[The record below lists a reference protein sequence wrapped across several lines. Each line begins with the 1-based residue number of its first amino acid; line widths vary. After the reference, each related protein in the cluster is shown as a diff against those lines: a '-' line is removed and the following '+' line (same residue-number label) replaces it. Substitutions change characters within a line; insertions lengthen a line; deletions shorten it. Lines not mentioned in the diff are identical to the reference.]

1 MSRVGVDAVKARKQV
16 NSGISKCEHNISVYH
31 LDEGLVDSNTARVS
45 RRLLKGHCRFFKKAV
60 YFNFLFQATCLST

>member
-45 RRLLKGHCRFFKKAV
+45 RRLLKGLCRFF
-60 YFNFLFQATCLST
+60 